1 MGYWGTNDLYLITIL
16 WLRFVNFQTITD
28 QSSQFLIVTFCLT
41 HIFLRVVVVRNNR
54 LTISFIATIF
64 ERWLLW
70 AVFYEIL
77 KNKRLSTAASSATKK
92 RSASHVNFFF
102 VGIAFL
108 FNRSH
113 KHFFALFVNDNK
125 WIECQFFR
133 LSFFRN
139 LIQCFVF
146 NHEPA
151 SFFAS
156 LHSKIHSLFSL
167 IFLLFFLFLSFF
179 QNEIERLLFKN
190 G

>member
-70 AVFYEIL
+70 AVFYEL
-77 KNKRLSTAASSATKK
+77 HKNKRLSTAASSATKK
-92 RSASHVNFFF
+92 KEVPVMWIFFF

-139 LIQCFVF
+139 LIQMLRF
-146 NHEPA
+146 
-151 SFFAS
+151 
-156 LHSKIHSLFSL
+156 
-167 IFLLFFLFLSFF
+167 
-179 QNEIERLLFKN
+179 
-190 G
+190 